1 MTNYELGNQTSPTVE
16 VTKIR
21 LRQGFGG
28 RRKINRPFYLFWPVI
43 FLITPDNCQRVTCMN
58 FKINELKN
66 EKTRISGG
74 IAGNRVLG
82 NLSGGEGQ
90 KGGFSDHPLPPP
102 AGDSANAVYSIS
114 TFGAISII
122 LLVRVQLFGF
132 SSAIDKCCPPLA
144 VGSLREQGIRLGGIP
159 IFQFSIN

>member
-1 MTNYELGNQTSPTVE
+1 MG
-16 VTKIR
+16 
-21 LRQGFGG
+21 
-28 RRKINRPFYLFWPVI
+28 
-43 FLITPDNCQRVTCMN
+43 
-58 FKINELKN
+58 
-66 EKTRISGG
+66 ISGG
-74 IAGNRVLG
+74 IAGKDVLG
-82 NLSGGEGQ
+82 NLSDGEGQ
-90 KGGFSDHPLPPP
+90 KGGFSDHPIPFFALAKNPPP

-122 LLVRVQLFGF
+122 LLVRVQLFEF